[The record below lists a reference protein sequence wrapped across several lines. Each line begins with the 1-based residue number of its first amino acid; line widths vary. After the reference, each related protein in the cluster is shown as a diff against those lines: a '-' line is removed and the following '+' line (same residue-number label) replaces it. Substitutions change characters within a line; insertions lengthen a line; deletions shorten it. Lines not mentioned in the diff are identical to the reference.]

1 MSDGQRLVIT
11 GASPASA
18 STAVIGA
25 VGGLQIY
32 DSLQIIATIQ
42 GATGGTLDLYLQSSV
57 DGTSWYD
64 YVHFAQFAAAAAALT
79 RFISV
84 SRHGQVTTLTAIGS
98 GTSPALAV
106 NTVLGGDFGTR
117 LRLLAVAGASTSA
130 GAAQAIVI
138 NGTRLR

>member
-1 MSDGQRLVIT
+1 MSDGKRLVISGT
-11 GASPASA
+11 SPASP
-18 STAVIGA
+18 STAVIGT

-42 GATGGTLDLYLQSSV
+42 GATGGTLDLYIQSSV
-57 DGTSWYD
+57 DGTNWYD
-64 YVHFAQFAAAAAALT
+64 YVHFAQFAAAAASIT

-98 GTSPALAV
+98 GTSPALLV

-130 GAAQAIVI
+130 GAAQTIVI